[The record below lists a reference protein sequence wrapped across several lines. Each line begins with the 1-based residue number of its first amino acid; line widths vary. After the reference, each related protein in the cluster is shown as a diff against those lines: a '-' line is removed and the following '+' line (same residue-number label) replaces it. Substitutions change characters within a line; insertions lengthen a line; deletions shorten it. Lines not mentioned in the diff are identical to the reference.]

1 MWLTH
6 KTQPMTT
13 SMIVGQQWLMTF
25 LKSKQL
31 IPQFLFT
38 VLTCIACSTPLWA
51 FLFCPVLSVDVVTH
65 GVISTHTHTHTH
77 TSFPPS
83 QSSQRIQ
90 LIPLSNFSPNTSADE
105 HCLSDNEHP
114 EQLYSLGKFVAVT
127 PQYQSQLPPAPHGK
141 IPAGRRGTQSA
152 TTADPRWTPV
162 LLESAD
168 NVSSPEVKRKKGRS
182 YLPQKGQ
189 RSHTFS
195 ANRSDE
201 QEDVRTILSTV
212 TLHLAPCLMEYII

>member
-1 MWLTH
+1 MSCFVCQYH
-6 KTQPMTT
+6 
-13 SMIVGQQWLMTF
+13 
-25 LKSKQL
+25 
-31 IPQFLFT
+31 
-38 VLTCIACSTPLWA
+38 
-51 FLFCPVLSVDVVTH
+51 
-65 GVISTHTHTHTH
+65 VISIHTHTHTY

-127 PQYQSQLPPAPHGK
+127 PQYQNQLPPAPHGK
-141 IPAGRRGTQSA
+141 HPAGRRGTQSA
-152 TTADPRWTPV
+152 TTADPRWTPA
-162 LLESAD
+162 LLDSGD
-168 NVSSPEVKRKKGRS
+168 TMSSPEVKRKKGRS

-195 ANRSDE
+195 TNRTNE
-201 QEDVRTILSTV
+201 QENVRTI
-212 TLHLAPCLMEYII
+212 